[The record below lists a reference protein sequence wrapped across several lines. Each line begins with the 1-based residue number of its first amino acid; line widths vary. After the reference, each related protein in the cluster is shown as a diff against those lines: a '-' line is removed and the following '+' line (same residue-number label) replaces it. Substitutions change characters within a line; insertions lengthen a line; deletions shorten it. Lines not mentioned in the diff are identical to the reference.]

1 MNIIDIA
8 IILILIMFGIVGLK
22 KGIIKQGVSL
32 IGIIVVFIIAFIF
45 KEHIGNILC
54 KYLPFFS
61 YGGSLKGIV
70 SINILVYQLIAFLLI
85 FSLLLSIYNIVL
97 KLSGGL
103 QRLVNMTIILL
114 IPSKIGGFL
123 LGLIEG
129 YLYMYTILILVM
141 IPLKD
146 SFLFTSSTL
155 PNKIIYETPIV
166 SKQTASLTSTIS
178 EIYDL
183 GADLATNK
191 LSANEADIKIID
203 SMIKHKLVTPKT
215 IEQLIVLD
223 KLKDVEG
230 IESITQKY
238 K

>member
-32 IGIIVVFIIAFIF
+32 IGIIIVFIVAFIF
-45 KEHIGNILC
+45 KEQLGNFLC

-61 YGGSLKGIV
+61 YGGSLKGVV
-70 SINILVYQLIAFLLI
+70 SVNILVYQLLAFFLI
-85 FSLLLSIYNIVL
+85 FSLLLSIYNIIL

-114 IPSKIGGFL
+114 IPSKIGGFI
-123 LGLIEG
+123 LGIIEG
-129 YLYMYTILILVM
+129 YLYAYIVLILVA

-146 SFLFTSSTL
+146 NALFTSSTL
-155 PNKIIYETPIV
+155 PNKIIYETPII
-166 SKQTASLTSTIS
+166 SKQTTSLTSTIS
-178 EIYDL
+178 EIYVL
-183 GADLATNK
+183 GSDLATNK
-191 LSANEADIKIID
+191 LTANEADIRIID
-203 SMIKHKLVTPKT
+203 SMLKHKLVTPKT

-230 IESITQKY
+230 VENIVEKY

>member
-8 IILILIMFGIVGLK
+8 IILILIMFGIVGAK

-32 IGIIVVFIIAFIF
+32 IGIIIVFILAFIF
-45 KEHIGNILC
+45 KEHLGNFLC

-61 YGGSLKGIV
+61 YGGSLKGVV
-70 SINILVYQLIAFLLI
+70 SINILIYQLLAFLLI
-85 FSLLLSIYNIVL
+85 YSLLLSLYNIIL

-103 QRLVNMTIILL
+103 QRILNMTIILI

-123 LGLIEG
+123 LGLVEG
-129 YLYMYTILILVM
+129 LLYTYMILILIA

-146 SFLFTSSTL
+146 NALFTSSTL

-166 SKQTASLTSTIS
+166 SKQTSNLTSTIS

-191 LSANEADIKIID
+191 LTANEADIRIID
-203 SMIKHKLVTPKT
+203 SMLKHKLVSPKT
-215 IEQLIVLD
+215 IDQLIVLD
-223 KLKDVEG
+223 KLKDVNG
-230 IESITQKY
+230 IENVVNKY
-238 K
+238 R